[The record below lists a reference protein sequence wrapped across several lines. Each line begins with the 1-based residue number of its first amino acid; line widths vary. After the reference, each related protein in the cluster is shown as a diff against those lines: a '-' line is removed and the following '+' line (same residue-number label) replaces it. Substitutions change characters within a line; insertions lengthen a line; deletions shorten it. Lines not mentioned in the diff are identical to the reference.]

1 MPKLKTNRSV
11 KKRMRITKSGKVKRF
26 RAFKSHLLTGRTSKR
41 KRFLSKPGFVA
52 KGQEKTMHKLLP
64 YGA

>member
-11 KKRMRITKSGKVKRF
+11 KKRMRITATGKIKY
-26 RAFKSHLLTGRTSKR
+26 FKAGKGHLLTGKRAKR
-41 KRFLSKPGFVA
+41 KRYLGKPAYVSKTHEG
-52 KGQEKTMHKLLP
+52 TMKLLLP

>member
-11 KKRMRITKSGKVKRF
+11 RKRMRVTKSGKVKH
-26 RAFKSHLLTGRTSKR
+26 FKATRGHLLTSKRSKR
-41 KRFLSKPGFVA
+41 KRKLGRPA
-52 KGQEKTMHKLLP
+52 YLTKTEAATMRLLLP

>member
-11 KKRMRITKSGKVKRF
+11 KKRMRVTKSGKIKYF
-26 RAFKSHLLTGRTSKR
+26 RASRSHLLTSKRSKR
-41 KRFLSKPGFVA
+41 KRLLGKPGFVC
-52 KGQEKTMHKLLP
+52 KGERKVIELLLP

>member
-11 KKRMRITKSGKVKRF
+11 KKRMRITKSGKVKH
-26 RAFKSHLLTGRTSKR
+26 FKAGRGHLLTGKRAKR
-41 KRFLSKPGFVA
+41 KRHLGKAAYVSKG
-52 KGQEKTMHKLLP
+52 ETKTMHILLP

>member
-11 KKRMRITKSGKVKRF
+11 KKRMRVTKNCRIKRF
-26 RAFKSHLLTGRTSKR
+26 QANKSHLLTRRSAKR
-41 KRFLSKPGFVA
+41 KRFLSRPVVVSKSFEGIIR
-52 KGQEKTMHKLLP
+52 KLLP

>member
-11 KKRMRITKSGKVKRF
+11 KKRIRITKSGKAKHFQAGRG
-26 RAFKSHLLTGRTSKR
+26 HLLTGKSSKR
-41 KRFLSKPGFVA
+41 KRHLCRAAFVSKGEMVSIN
-52 KGQEKTMHKLLP
+52 KLLP

>member
-11 KKRMRITKSGKVKRF
+11 KKRMRVTKSGKVKHF
-26 RAFKSHLLTGRTSKR
+26 RPTRGHLLTCKRAKR
-41 KRFLSKPGFVA
+41 KRLLGRA
-52 KGQEKTMHKLLP
+52 KYVSGNEAKTMKRILP

>member
-11 KKRMRITKSGKVKRF
+11 KKRIRVTKSGRFKRF
-26 RAFKSHLLTGRTSKR
+26 KANKSHLLTGRTSKR
-41 KRFLSKPGFVA
+41 KRFLSKSGFVA
-52 KGQEKTMHKLLP
+52 QGQEKTMRKLLP

>member
-11 KKRMRITKSGKVKRF
+11 KKRMRVTKSGKIKRF
-26 RAFKSHLLTGRTSKR
+26 KANKSHLLTGRTGKR
-41 KRFLSKPGFVA
+41 KRHLTKAAYVSKSF
-52 KGQEKTMHKLLP
+52 ENIMHKLLP

>member
-11 KKRMRITKSGKVKRF
+11 RKRMRITKSGKVKH
-26 RAFKSHLLTGRTSKR
+26 FKATRGHLLTSKSSKR
-41 KRFLSKPGFVA
+41 KRRLGRPAYVQGA
-52 KGQEKTMHKLLP
+52 EARTMKLLLP

>member
-11 KKRMRITKSGKVKRF
+11 KKRMRITKSGKIKRF
-26 RAFKSHLLTGRTSKR
+26 KANKSHLLTGRTGKR
-41 KRFLSKPGFVA
+41 KRHLSKAGFVA
-52 KGQEKTMHKLLP
+52 KGFEDAINKCLP

>member
-11 KKRMRITKSGKVKRF
+11 KKRMRVTKSGKIKRF
-26 RAFKSHLLTGRTSKR
+26 QANKSHLLTRRSAKR
-41 KRFLSKPGFVA
+41 KRLLSRSVVVSKSFEA
-52 KGQEKTMHKLLP
+52 IIHKLLP

>member
-11 KKRMRITKSGKVKRF
+11 KKRIRVTKTGRF
-26 RAFKSHLLTGRTSKR
+26 KHFKAGRGHLLTGKRSKR
-41 KRFLSKPGFVA
+41 KRHLGRPGYIEGGEKHSLA
-52 KGQEKTMHKLLP
+52 KMLP

>member
-11 KKRMRITKSGKVKRF
+11 KKRIRITKTGKAKH
-26 RAFKSHLLTGRTSKR
+26 FKAGRSHLLTGKRSKR
-41 KRFLSKPGFVA
+41 KRLLGKPAFVSKGEM
-52 KGQEKTMHKLLP
+52 KSINKLLP

>member
-11 KKRMRITKSGKVKRF
+11 KKRMRVTKSGRIKRF
-26 RAFKSHLLTGRTSKR
+26 KANKSHLLTGRSAKR
-41 KRFLSKPGFVA
+41 KRHLSKSGFVA
-52 KGQEKTMHKLLP
+52 KGFESAMNKCLP

>member
-11 KKRMRITKSGKVKRF
+11 KKRMRVTKSGKVKY
-26 RAFKSHLLTGRTSKR
+26 FKATRGHLLTCKRSKR
-41 KRFLSKPGFVA
+41 KRKLGRPGYVA
-52 KGQEKTMHKLLP
+52 PTEAKTMKLLLP

>member
-11 KKRMRITKSGKVKRF
+11 KKRMRVTKKGKVKF
-26 RAFKSHLLTGRTSKR
+26 FSTGKGHLLTGKSAHR
-41 KRFLSKPGFVA
+41 KRHLSKA
-52 KGQEKTMHKLLP
+52 KYAGDADAKTMKLLLP

>member
-11 KKRMRITKSGKVKRF
+11 RKRMRITKSGKVKH
-26 RAFKSHLLTGRTSKR
+26 FKATRGHLLTGKSSKR
-41 KRFLSKPGFVA
+41 KRRLGRPAYVSGA
-52 KGQEKTMHKLLP
+52 QARTMKLLLP

>member
-11 KKRMRITKSGKVKRF
+11 KKRMRITKKGKVRIYG
-26 RAFKSHLLTGRTSKR
+26 AGKSHLLTGKSAKR
-41 KRFLSKPGFVA
+41 KRFLSKPRYVSKAQSG
-52 KGQEKTMHKLLP
+52 TMKRLLP

>member
-11 KKRMRITKSGKVKRF
+11 KKRMRITKSGKVKH
-26 RAFKSHLLTGRTSKR
+26 FKATRGHLLTCKSSKR
-41 KRFLSKPGFVA
+41 KRRLGRAAYV
-52 KGQEKTMHKLLP
+52 KGDEAKTMRKLLP

>member
-11 KKRMRITKSGKVKRF
+11 KKRMRVTKSGKVKH
-26 RAFKSHLLTGRTSKR
+26 FKSGRGHLLTLKSSKR
-41 KRFLSKPGFVA
+41 KRHLGKAGYLKGAEA
-52 KGQEKTMHKLLP
+52 KTVNMLLP

>member
-11 KKRMRITKSGKVKRF
+11 KKRMRISKRGKIKH
-26 RAFKSHLLTGRTSKR
+26 FKAGRGHLLTGKRSKR
-41 KRFLSKPGFVA
+41 KRLLGRPAFVA
-52 KGQEKTMHKLLP
+52 KGEAKSIRKLLP

>member
-11 KKRMRITKSGKVKRF
+11 KKRVRVTKSGKVKRF
-26 RAFKSHLLTGRTSKR
+26 RPSRGHLLTLKSAKR
-41 KRFLSKPGFVA
+41 KRHLGKSTFVSKA
-52 KGQEKTMHKLLP
+52 EERTIRLLVP